1 MRSTRYSS
9 SNLIS
14 EDADIACAG
23 LFSDLHNSAVF
34 CTPIEPRLYSH
45 CTPLTYPEKYPY
57 CARKKPCHLENIL
70 AAPCQDTYINLPPDT
85 FITRPAARLWQP
97 VALRGVVDTC
107 FIYRFSYTGLRF
119 IESLWVCLKIVY
131 PIFPMVLLIIIPIKW
146 LFHWEYTLFSD
157 KPLSCRCSFLPF
169 ASFCCA
175 CHSHHAPSCPIQSCI
190 NRARGAVAEL
200 QPMISHNSCPWDNW
214 TPLDRAGSAIRI
226 SVVIGL
232 GLASANQILTGEL
245 ERSCTYCIPCR
256 CRAPTLL
263 FDLQTKKTSNRF
275 ILRPTPPAQSPKGVV
290 PLGPPI
296 QNVRDSQT
304 A

>member
-1 MRSTRYSS
+1 MQ
-9 SNLIS
+9 
-14 EDADIACAG
+14 G
-23 LFSDLHNSAVF
+23 FSQICTILQFSVPPLNPD
-34 CTPIEPRLYSH
+34 CTPIVLPQR
-45 CTPLTYPEKYPY
+45 TRKNTLTVHEKN
-57 CARKKPCHLENIL
+57 PCHLENIL

-175 CHSHHAPSCPIQSCI
+175 CHSHHAPSCPI
-190 NRARGAVAEL
+190 
-200 QPMISHNSCPWDNW
+200 
-214 TPLDRAGSAIRI
+214 
-226 SVVIGL
+226 
-232 GLASANQILTGEL
+232 
-245 ERSCTYCIPCR
+245 
-256 CRAPTLL
+256 
-263 FDLQTKKTSNRF
+263 
-275 ILRPTPPAQSPKGVV
+275 
-290 PLGPPI
+290 
-296 QNVRDSQT
+296 
-304 A
+304 